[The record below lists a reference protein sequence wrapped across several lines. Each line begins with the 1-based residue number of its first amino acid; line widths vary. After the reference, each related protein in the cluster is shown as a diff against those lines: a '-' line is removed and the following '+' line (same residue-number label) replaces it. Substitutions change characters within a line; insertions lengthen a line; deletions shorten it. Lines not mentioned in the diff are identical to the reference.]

1 MLLDSVRLSF
11 DCVDPA
17 LLGHFWSAV
26 AGYPV
31 VTNEAAIVRLQGRAL
46 RVGELVFR
54 EVDRWKAAPN
64 RLQLDLLTDDLE
76 AETARLVG
84 LGASPVGEADAD
96 GELRRLLR
104 DPEGNEFALV
114 QAPARPRRVSRRP
127 AASRR
132 VPRRPPGGPGEGRGH
147 GGTGGGGSDPG
158 GEEVA

>member
-1 MLLDSVRLSF
+1 MLVGSLRLNF

-26 AGYPV
+26 TGYKV
-31 VTNEAAIVRLQGRAL
+31 VTNEAALVRLQGRAL

-76 AETARLVG
+76 AETERLVG
-84 LGASPVGEADAD
+84 LGASAAGET
-96 GELRRLLR
+96 GTGGGGRRLRR

-114 QAPARPRRVSRRP
+114 EAPGRPRRVTRP
-127 AASRR
+127 SPSGRGT
-132 VPRRPPGGPGEGRGH
+132 RRPPGGSGQGRGR
-147 GGTGGGGSDPG
+147 GNSGGGNG
-158 GEEVA
+158 

>member
-1 MLLDSVRLSF
+1 MLLDSIRLNF

-26 AGYPV
+26 TGYQV
-31 VTNEAAIVRLQGRAL
+31 MTNEAALVRLQGRAL

-64 RLQLDLLTDDLE
+64 RLQLDLLTDDLD
-76 AETARLVG
+76 AETERLVA
-84 LGASPVGEADAD
+84 LGASPAGEAGTE
-96 GELRRLLR
+96 GERRRLLR

-114 QAPARPRRVSRRP
+114 EAPGRPRRVTRRP
-127 AASRR
+127 STSGRGA
-132 VPRRPPGGPGEGRGH
+132 RRPPGGSGQGRGH
-147 GGTGGGGSDPG
+147 GDGGAGNG

>member
-26 AGYPV
+26 TGYPV

-64 RLQLDLLTDDLE
+64 RLQIDLLTDDLE

-84 LGASPVGEADAD
+84 QQVDLQPV
-96 GELRRLLR
+96 RRGWSAWGR
-104 DPEGNEFALV
+104 AR
-114 QAPARPRRVSRRP
+114 PARRTRTESSGGSCAIPRGTSSRWSRRP
-127 AASRR
+127 L
-132 VPRRPPGGPGEGRGH
+132 
-147 GGTGGGGSDPG
+147 
-158 GEEVA
+158 

>member
-1 MLLDSVRLSF
+1 MLLDSVRLNF

-26 AGYPV
+26 TGYQV
-31 VTNEAAIVRLQGRAL
+31 VTNEAALVRLQGRAL

-76 AETARLVG
+76 AETERLVR
-84 LGASPVGEADAD
+84 LGASPAGEVGVE
-96 GELRRLLR
+96 GERRRLLR

-114 QAPARPRRVSRRP
+114 EAPGRPRRATRRP
-127 AASRR
+127 SASRR
-132 VPRRPPGGPGEGRGH
+132 GARRPPGDAASGPG
-147 GGTGGGGSDPG
+147 GGNAGDGNG